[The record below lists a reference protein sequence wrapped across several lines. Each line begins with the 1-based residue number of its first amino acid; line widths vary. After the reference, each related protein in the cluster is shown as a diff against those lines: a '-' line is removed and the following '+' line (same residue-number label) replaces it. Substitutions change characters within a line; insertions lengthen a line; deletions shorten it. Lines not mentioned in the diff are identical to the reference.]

1 MLSQIYFGVHTD
13 KLYVAPI
20 VVSGPCGIVEVVVLP
35 HKGMPTL
42 RVIPNPFLE
51 RLLDYLLFLLGES
64 GLFFVEC
71 TLKDGKAKIIMNRVN
86 LLEVFYGYYRDDG
99 KEYAEKILDGVAQS
113 IVSISEFDKE
123 IFAEAGRLKASYKI
137 SLADSI
143 ALAQAMVLD
152 ADLLTADH
160 HEFDVIEGKELIRF
174 QWIR

>member
-1 MLSQIYFGVHTD
+1 MSKVLVLD
-13 KLYVAPI
+13 ACALVA
-20 VVSGPCGIVEVVVLP
+20 
-35 HKGMPTL
+35 
-42 RVIPNPFLE
+42 
-51 RLLDYLLFLLGES
+51 LLKNES
-64 GLFFVEC
+64 GADVVAAAYKDA
-71 TLKDGKAKIIMNRVN
+71 KDGKAKIIMNRVN

-160 HEFDVIEGKELIRF
+160 HEFDVIEGKEPIRF